1 MPVYRVTF
9 GFEGLGKGW
18 SETHAAKNPSE
29 TPQGLVADAI
39 NVAQKRV
46 TFLGRE
52 FAINAIRIS
61 KYSNDDATER
71 QRGVFPVKQ
80 EFKNPVQTVSQAAE
94 PAVVALIG
102 FGRTN
107 VNIAPPGFAANTN
120 RTFLGAPPDDAVNNG
135 GVVDP
140 AKANLGVNF
149 NQWAAAVVAANY
161 GWLASARIAD
171 LAINTISQNADGTV
185 EIIVKPPVPNTVVI
199 GQTYTARA
207 RRINNANSPLNG
219 PLILTYVAANTF
231 ITQEVIG
238 LGLAQAGGFV
248 RVYKPVQPFV
258 PFAAVD
264 LQLLTAKHQRG
275 RPFGSIPGRAR
286 RRIRG

>member
-9 GFEGLGKGW
+9 GFEGLGVGW
-18 SETHAAKNPSE
+18 SETHAARNTSE
-29 TPQGLVADAI
+29 TPQALVADAI

-52 FAINAIRIS
+52 FSINAIRIS
-61 KYSNDDATER
+61 KYSNDGATER

-80 EFKNPVQTVSQAAE
+80 LFTNPVQTVAQAAE

-102 FGRTN
+102 FGRTT
-107 VNIAPPGFAANTN
+107 VNLAPPGFGANTN

-149 NQWAAAVVAANY
+149 QQWAAAVVAANY
-161 GWLASARIAD
+161 GWLASARLAD
-171 LAINTISQNADGTV
+171 LAINAISQNADGTV
-185 EIIVKPPVPNTVVI
+185 EITVKPPVPGTIVV
-199 GQTYTARA
+199 GTTYTARA
-207 RRINNANSPLNG
+207 RRINNSSSPLNG
-219 PLILTYVAANTF
+219 PLILTYTAANTF
-231 ITQEVIG
+231 NTQEVIG
-238 LGLAQAGGFV
+238 LGLAQAGGNV
-248 RVYKPVQPFV
+248 RIYQPVQPFI

-264 LQLLTAKHQRG
+264 LQLVTAKHQRG